1 RDAGRPERRGGEV
14 VPSLDLKWRPR
25 AGVVGDGTVIPDFS
39 QVELDTP
46 QLAGNTQFA
55 LFFPEKRPFFL
66 EGSDILQSPFPAI
79 YTRSVTD
86 PAWGARV
93 TQRTQGFD
101 GTAMVTRDQG
111 GGLVL
116 LPG

>member
-1 RDAGRPERRGGEV
+1 MTVRSGDDAAAGERRRARENDI

-25 AGVVGDGTVIPDFS
+25 ADVVVDATLNPDFS

-55 LFFPEKRPFFL
+55 LFFPEKRPVL
-66 EGSDILQSPFPAI
+66 PRGRRHPRSRRSTRI

-86 PAWGARV
+86 PVVGRARHAAHASAS
-93 TQRTQGFD
+93 
-101 GTAMVTRDQG
+101 TARCW
-111 GGLVL
+111 
-116 LPG
+116 